1 MVKQS
6 GPDDSVDLFHAQSF
20 RKLAQGKHC
29 RGQVF
34 DGPVADGDCLNPPNL
49 DLSVLPAGKGAL
61 YRPELRDAELLG
73 EIRVERDLRTPGID
87 KEGDFV
93 AAVYAHVDHRQRIG
107 F

>member
-6 GPDDSVDLFHAQSF
+6 SPDDSIDLFHAESF
-20 RKLAQGKHC
+20 RELAQGKHC

-34 DGPVADGDCLNPPNL
+34 DGPVADGERLNPPVL

-61 YRPELRDAELLG
+61 YRPELRDAKLLG
-73 EIRVERDLRTPGID
+73 ELRVERDLRTAGVD
-87 KEGDFV
+87 EESDLV